1 MLPFVSPKKIVSFE
15 TIAEV
20 QTSPPAGTS
29 QVLVPLLESIAYN
42 VPPSQLTRTCPEFSE
57 GVEWIG
63 AVVLNRLALSG
74 VDENESLG
82 TDLPTK
88 IDSSGK
94 AVLNLDPL
102 SGYTVSA
109 LTDGPFR

>member
-63 AVVLNRLALSG
+63 AVVLNRHR
-74 VDENESLG
+74 
-82 TDLPTK
+82 TLPVRVSSAFRKPAK
-88 IDSSGK
+88 IGRASCRERWEMSEEQG
-94 AVLNLDPL
+94 
-102 SGYTVSA
+102 
-109 LTDGPFR
+109 

>member
-1 MLPFVSPKKIVSFE
+1 SAVESIFRPSARFHCSVPLVELTACMLPFVSPKKIVSVE

-63 AVVLNRLALSG
+63 AVVLNRHR
-74 VDENESLG
+74 
-82 TDLPTK
+82 TLPVRVSK
-88 IDSSGK
+88 IGR
-94 AVLNLDPL
+94 AHV
-102 SGYTVSA
+102 
-109 LTDGPFR
+109 